1 MENTSA
7 NPGRSSTGL
16 AAIAVAVTI
25 LAWGSSFPLISL
37 ALTSM
42 SALPLASARFATV
55 GTLMLLWLIWRRPS
69 LPKGRDRLLFLACG
83 AIGIA
88 LYNAFLNS
96 GQVTVSAGAASFIVN
111 TVPVMTAMLAVMT
124 LGERLSA
131 LVWFGTVLSFAGVSL
146 IAAGQPGGFQFGSGT
161 MLVLLAAACQAIY
174 FTLQKPLVSR
184 YGPMVCTALTLS
196 IGAMLLVP
204 WLGSAVRQIGASD
217 NPAGLGMIVLLLAI
231 LPGIIGYMTWTYALG
246 HFGAARA
253 SNFLYLVPPT
263 AMTIA
268 FLIYGEV
275 PVPTTLAGG
284 VIAIVGVIVVNIAAR
299 RPAARRSGTA

>member
-1 MENTSA
+1 M
-7 NPGRSSTGL
+7 
-16 AAIAVAVTI
+16 AVAVTI

-55 GTLMLLWLIWRRPS
+55 GTLVLLWLIWTRPA
-69 LPKGRDRLLFLACG
+69 LPKGWDRLLFLGCG

-111 TVPVMTAMLAVMT
+111 TVPVMTAMLAVLT
-124 LGERLSA
+124 LGERLSP
-131 LVWFGTVLSFAGVSL
+131 LGWIGTALSFAGVSL

-184 YGPMVCTALTLS
+184 YGPMVCTTLTLS

-231 LPGIIGYMTWTYALG
+231 VPGIIGYMTWTYALG

-263 AMTIA
+263 AMAIA

-275 PVPTTLAGG
+275 PAPTTLVGG
-284 VIAIVGVIVVNIAAR
+284 VVAIVGVLIVNIAAR
-299 RPAARRSGTA
+299 RTAARRSRTA